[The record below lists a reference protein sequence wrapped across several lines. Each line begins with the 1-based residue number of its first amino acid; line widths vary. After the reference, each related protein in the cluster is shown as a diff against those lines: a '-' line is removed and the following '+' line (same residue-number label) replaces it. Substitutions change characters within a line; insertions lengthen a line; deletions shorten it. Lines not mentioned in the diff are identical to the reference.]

1 MSLLGFNVF
10 KQSRVLYNFLV
21 NFLNY
26 ETDFLE
32 LIVDIPSAMFFIM
45 GFNIFAKRH
54 SSNDLLVSVS

>member
-32 LIVDIPSAMFFIM
+32 LVVDNPSAISLIM

-54 SSNDLLVSVS
+54 S

>member
-32 LIVDIPSAMFFIM
+32 LVVDIPSAMFFIM

-54 SSNDLLVSVS
+54 SSNDFAGSVA